1 MQKTL
6 TIIVPIYNTQEF
18 LPKCLDSLIINKNL
32 MPQVEVLL
40 IIDGSPDNSIEIA
53 QKYAEKYP
61 QTFVVIDKEN
71 GGYGSVLQRG
81 IQEAKGKYCKV
92 LDSDDWYDTADFE
105 RFVTLLQNYDYDVV
119 VTDYVREFVFENR
132 SELLTL
138 PNVKKEQVYD
148 LEKDIA
154 QLQGDVFMMHR
165 LAYKTEVVRKA
176 NITFPTKIS
185 YTDTLFASIPLFFA
199 KDLIYLDLKIY
210 RYFIGRDGQTI
221 APATIRKNRKQTQQV
236 ILNYYQ
242 KYLEY
247 RKDLSPTKNGY
258 ILNNI
263 KNYMEM
269 YFRILHHLPFADA
282 KKELAEWNQYVKNTV
297 DHQFFTNSK
306 MWKYY
311 NLLPY
316 RVFRYT
322 SFIWGK

>member
-18 LPKCLDSLIINKNL
+18 LPKCLDSLIINENL

-148 LEKDIA
+148 LEKDIT

-221 APATIRKNRKQTQQV
+221 APATIRKNRKQTQRV
-236 ILNYYQ
+236 ILSYYQ
-242 KYLEY
+242 KYLEH
-247 RKDLSPTKNGY
+247 KKELSPEKNEY
-258 ILNNI
+258 ILNDI
-263 KNYMEM
+263 KSYMEM
-269 YFRILHHLPFADA
+269 YFRILHHLPFSDA
-282 KKELAEWNQYVKNTV
+282 KKELTEWNQYVTNTA
-297 DHQFFTNSK
+297 DSQFFTNSK
-306 MWKYY
+306 MWRYY

-316 RVFRYT
+316 RVFRYS
-322 SFIWGK
+322 SFLWKN

>member
-6 TIIVPIYNTQEF
+6 TLIVPIYNTQEF
-18 LPKCLDSLIINKNL
+18 LPKCLDSLIINENL

-154 QLQGDVFMMHR
+154 QLEGDVFMMHR

-199 KDLIYLDLKIY
+199 KDLIYLDLKVY

-247 RKDLSPTKNGY
+247 RKDLSPAKNEY
-258 ILNNI
+258 ILNDI
-263 KNYMEM
+263 KSYMEM